1 MEELSIL
8 SAFHHTL
15 WIMMITVCLL
25 TLPTLAVGIVISIL
39 QSATQIN
46 EMSLTFIPKLIVM
59 FLILLLLLPWLL
71 TQLVQMT
78 ENLMYHLP
86 DYLR

>member
-1 MEELSIL
+1 MV
-8 SAFHHTL
+8 
-15 WIMMITVCLL
+15 TVCLL
-25 TLPTLAVGIVISIL
+25 TLPTLAVGMIISIL

-59 FLILLLLLPWLL
+59 FLMLLFLLPWLL
-71 TQLVQMT
+71 NHLVQMT

>member
-1 MEELSIL
+1 MDNAALL
-8 SAFHHTL
+8 ATFHHAL

-25 TLPTLAVGIVISIL
+25 TLPTLIVGVIISIL

-59 FLILLLLLPWLL
+59 FIMVLVLGPWLL
-71 TQLVQMT
+71 NNLVVLTQD
-78 ENLMYHLP
+78 LMYHLP
-86 DYLR
+86 DYID